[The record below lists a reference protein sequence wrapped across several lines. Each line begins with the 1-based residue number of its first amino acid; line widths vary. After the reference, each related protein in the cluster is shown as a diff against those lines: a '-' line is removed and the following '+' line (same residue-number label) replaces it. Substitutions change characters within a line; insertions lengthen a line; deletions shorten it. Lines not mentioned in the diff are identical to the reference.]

1 MRPELSIILPSIRPN
16 RLEALYD
23 SILTSTERTFELIIV
38 GPYPLPEKLSELK
51 NVKYVKDFGS
61 PVRASNIA
69 ASLCEGKVYTWF
81 ADDCILFE
89 NSLDK
94 CLDEYHAMG
103 TDKKN
108 VLVAKYYEGQEGST
122 ERETLQPDSYFRI
135 NGTPAGS
142 PYIPDD
148 WWLFNIAFL
157 SAEFFHTL
165 GGWDCSYEGTWASHA
180 DMAIRAQYLGANV
193 KMAQVPLFTCDH
205 MPGGTGDHMP
215 IFECQHQHDEPLL
228 QSKFG
233 APNWSTNVNPRLK
246 IDNWKLA
253 PAVWGR
259 RFK

>member
-1 MRPELSIILPSIRPN
+1 MKPELSIILPSIRPD
-16 RLEALYD
+16 RLEKLYD
-23 SILTSTERTFELIIV
+23 SILTSAERTFELIIV

-69 ASLCEGKVYTWF
+69 ASLCEGEVYTWF

-94 CLDEYHAMG
+94 CLDEYRAMG
-103 TDKKN
+103 TDNKN

-122 ERETLQPDSYFRI
+122 ERETLQPDSYFRV

-142 PYIPDD
+142 PHLPDD
-148 WWLFNIAFL
+148 WWLFNVAIMHR
-157 SAEFFHTL
+157 SFFDSL
-165 GGWDCSYEGTWASHA
+165 GAWDCS
-180 DMAIRAQYLGANV
+180 
-193 KMAQVPLFTCDH
+193 
-205 MPGGTGDHMP
+205 
-215 IFECQHQHDEPLL
+215 FEHQHDEPLL
-228 QSKFG
+228 QSKFRG
-233 APNWSTNVNPRLK
+233 PNWSTNVNPRLK
-246 IDNWKLA
+246 IDNWKSA